1 MENFTKIVTDL
12 KDLIQNT
19 LTKAVRTISGPSE
32 EVPNLENYEK
42 SKDCLI
48 GRSI

>member
-1 MENFTKIVTDL
+1 MGNFTEIITDL
-12 KDLIQNT
+12 EDLIQNS
-19 LTKAVRTISGPSE
+19 LTKAVRTISGPIE